1 MAKLEK
7 ATIVI
12 QGKEYNFIK
21 PYACDLIDIEDKSY
35 ASGEFNNFEYMS
47 GVLKLVSQ
55 KLNAEDLVIANLEP
69 AILTNGTALPVVDI
83 GYKKYISLVN
93 ELRPVTRTKAAK
105 EVLKMAGVSGEI
117 NLSAYSYEDL
127 NIMASAFYNL
137 YDDSDLEKVVEEIAT
152 FCFPK
157 EA

>member
-7 ATIVI
+7 ATITI
-12 QGKEYNFIK
+12 LGKEYNFIK

-35 ASGEFNNFEYMS
+35 IGGEFNNFEYMS
-47 GVLKLVSQ
+47 SMLKLVSQ
-55 KLNAEDLVIANLEP
+55 KLNAEDLIIKNLEP
-69 AILTNGTALPVVDI
+69 VTLTNGTALPITDI
-83 GYKKYISLVN
+83 GYKKYVSLVN

-105 EVLKMAGVSGEI
+105 EILKMVGVSGEI
-117 NLSAYSYEDL
+117 DLSAYSYEDL
-127 NIMASAFYNL
+127 NIMASAFYGM
-137 YDDSDLEKVVEEIAT
+137 YDDSELEKVVEEIST